1 MLPFTVTAC
10 GNYSIADENDCLQK
24 EEAPFIRSEEDRDLR
39 FPSHEEAN
47 PARADDQSAF
57 CPMSITAENFILQ
70 GGLKMKTKWMCM
82 IFMLALA
89 FHLPENT
96 GNESSDINVISL
108 QDSNTDKKIMEAGTV
123 KDSAFSGKVGGCFYA
138 DGNRIIVESDKLY
151 LYDMEKGE
159 TIAGADISMEDLCVQ
174 TYADGYFVVG
184 RGNGSGGGSNSSFAT
199 SESGDGINGYILDKD
214 FAIQDTIS
222 FSGLLSD
229 DFVLQTTG
237 IAISQDGKRIAFGG
251 FQGLYFY
258 DTSSRKVRTILNY
271 SEEGTA
277 DNMQIVTMDSLTF
290 TGNNTLVYVGMATDS
305 SIGGDGVSVY
315 GTVSTDSANLTIT
328 KKGDYK
334 VDTEEVQKGGNLL
347 IMPQSF
353 DKNNGTLLMLD
364 TISNTEKTMSFSS
377 RSEGKDGVY
386 CSGQGKYVATAILE
400 ESSVTI
406 NIYDTA
412 SGKSIHTETVQDS
425 NSTYFLRVPQIL
437 ILDDSGTCI
446 VVLGR
451 GIDEVSTLI
460 TTFGFMG

>member
-1 MLPFTVTAC
+1 
-10 GNYSIADENDCLQK
+10 
-24 EEAPFIRSEEDRDLR
+24 
-39 FPSHEEAN
+39 
-47 PARADDQSAF
+47 
-57 CPMSITAENFILQ
+57 
-70 GGLKMKTKWMCM
+70 MKRKRMCM
-82 IFMLALA
+82 ILMLALA
-89 FHLPENT
+89 LHLSACGDRQENGNSSENGVINIEPQSVEADSTENT
-96 GNESSDINVISL
+96 GNESSEMNMIDL
-108 QDSNTDKKIMEAGTV
+108 QDNGTDENIMAVSTV
-123 KDSAFSGKVGGCFYA
+123 KDSAFSGRVSGCYYAGGS
-138 DGNRIIVESDKLY
+138 RIIVAADQLY
-151 LYDMEKGE
+151 LYDTGKGE
-159 TIAGADISMEDLCVQ
+159 TIASADISMEDLCVQ
-174 TYADGYFVVG
+174 TFTDGYFVVG
-184 RGNGSGGGSNSSFAT
+184 QGKAGGGGSNGSFAT
-199 SESGDGINGYILDKD
+199 SESDGINGYILNKD

-229 DFVLQTTG
+229 DFTSQITG
-237 IAISQDGKRIAFGG
+237 IAISQDGKQVAFAG
-251 FQGLYFY
+251 FQGLYLY
-258 DTSSRKVRTILNY
+258 DVSSRKVRTILNY

-277 DNMQIVTMDSLTF
+277 GNMQIVTMDSLTF
-290 TGNNTLVYVGMATDS
+290 TGNNTLVYVGLAADT

-437 ILDDSGTCI
+437 ILDESGTCI

-460 TTFGFMG
+460 TSFSFVG

>member
-1 MLPFTVTAC
+1 
-10 GNYSIADENDCLQK
+10 
-24 EEAPFIRSEEDRDLR
+24 
-39 FPSHEEAN
+39 
-47 PARADDQSAF
+47 
-57 CPMSITAENFILQ
+57 
-70 GGLKMKTKWMCM
+70 MKTKWMCM
-82 IFMLALA
+82 ILMLALA
-89 FHLPENT
+89 LNLSACGNRQENGNRSENGTTNIEPQSVEDDSSGNT
-96 GNESSDINVISL
+96 GNESSEMNVIDL
-108 QDSNTDKKIMEAGTV
+108 QYNGTDKNIMAVSTV
-123 KDSAFSGKVGGCFYA
+123 KDSAFSGKVSGCYYA
-138 DGNRIIVESDKLY
+138 DGSRIIVAADQLY
-151 LYDMEKGE
+151 LYDMGKGE
-159 TIAGADISMEDLCVQ
+159 TIASADISMEDLYVQ
-174 TYADGYFVVG
+174 TFTDGYFVVG
-184 RGNGSGGGSNSSFAT
+184 QGKAGGGGSNGSFAA
-199 SESGDGINGYILDKD
+199 SESGGINGYILNKD

-229 DFVLQTTG
+229 DFTSQVAG
-237 IAISQDGKRIAFGG
+237 IAISQDGKQVAFGG
-251 FQGLYFY
+251 LQGLYLY
-258 DTSSRKVRTILNY
+258 DVSSRKVRTILNY

-277 DNMQIVTMDSLTF
+277 GNMQIVTMDSLTF
-290 TGNNTLVYVGMATDS
+290 TGNNTLVYVGMATDT

-437 ILDDSGTCI
+437 ILDESGTCI

-460 TTFGFMG
+460 TTFGFVG

>member
-1 MLPFTVTAC
+1 
-10 GNYSIADENDCLQK
+10 
-24 EEAPFIRSEEDRDLR
+24 
-39 FPSHEEAN
+39 
-47 PARADDQSAF
+47 
-57 CPMSITAENFILQ
+57 
-70 GGLKMKTKWMCM
+70 MKTKWMCM
-82 IFMLALA
+82 ILMLALA
-89 FHLPENT
+89 LNLSACGSRQENGNSSENGTINIEPQSEEDDSSENT
-96 GNESSDINVISL
+96 GNESSEMNVINL
-108 QDSNTDKKIMEAGTV
+108 QDNGTDKNIMAVSTV
-123 KDSAFSGKVGGCFYA
+123 KDYAFSGKVSGCYYA
-138 DGNRIIVESDKLY
+138 DGSRIIVAADKLY
-151 LYDMEKGE
+151 LYDMGKGE
-159 TIAGADISMEDLCVQ
+159 TIASADISMEDLCVQ
-174 TYADGYFVVG
+174 TFTDGYFVVG
-184 RGNGSGGGSNSSFAT
+184 QGKAGGGSNGSFAA
-199 SESGDGINGYILDKD
+199 SESGGINGYILNKD
-214 FAIQDTIS
+214 FAVQDTIS

-229 DFVLQTTG
+229 DFILQITG
-237 IAISQDGKRIAFGG
+237 IAVSQDGKQVAFGG
-251 FQGLYFY
+251 LQGLYLY
-258 DTSSRKVRTILNY
+258 DVSSRKVRTILNY

-277 DNMQIVTMDSLTF
+277 GNMQIVTMDSLTF
-290 TGNNTLVYVGMATDS
+290 TGNNTLVYVGMATDT

-315 GTVSTDSANLTIT
+315 GTVSTDSANFTIT

-364 TISNTEKTMSFSS
+364 TISNTENTMSFSS

-437 ILDDSGTCI
+437 ILDESGTCI

-460 TTFGFMG
+460 TTFGFAG

>member
-1 MLPFTVTAC
+1 
-10 GNYSIADENDCLQK
+10 
-24 EEAPFIRSEEDRDLR
+24 
-39 FPSHEEAN
+39 
-47 PARADDQSAF
+47 
-57 CPMSITAENFILQ
+57 
-70 GGLKMKTKWMCM
+70 MKTKWMCM
-82 IFMLALA
+82 ILMLALA
-89 FHLPENT
+89 LNLSACGNRQENGNSSEYGAINMDPQSEENDLSENT
-96 GNESSDINVISL
+96 GNESSNINVINL
-108 QDSNTDKKIMEAGTV
+108 QDNGTDKNMMAVSTV
-123 KDSAFSGKVGGCFYA
+123 KDSAFSGKVSGCYYAGGS
-138 DGNRIIVESDKLY
+138 RIIVAADKLY
-151 LYDMEKGE
+151 LCDTGEGE
-159 TIAGADISMEDLCVQ
+159 TIASADISMEDLCVQ
-174 TYADGYFVVG
+174 TFTDGYFVVG
-184 RGNGSGGGSNSSFAT
+184 QGKAGGGSNGSFAT
-199 SESGDGINGYILDKD
+199 SESGGINGYILNKD

-229 DFVLQTTG
+229 DFIVQITG
-237 IAISQDGKRIAFGG
+237 IAVSQDGKQVAFGG
-251 FQGLYFY
+251 LSGLYLY
-258 DTSSRKVRTILNY
+258 DISSRKVRTILNY
-271 SEEGTA
+271 SEKGTVG
-277 DNMQIVTMDSLTF
+277 NMQIVTMDSLTF
-290 TGNNTLVYVGMATDS
+290 TGNNTLVYVGMATDT
-305 SIGGDGVSVY
+305 SIGGEGVSVY

-364 TISNTEKTMSFSS
+364 TISNTENTMSFSS

-437 ILDDSGTCI
+437 ILDESGTCI

-460 TTFGFMG
+460 TTFGFVG

>member
-1 MLPFTVTAC
+1 
-10 GNYSIADENDCLQK
+10 
-24 EEAPFIRSEEDRDLR
+24 
-39 FPSHEEAN
+39 
-47 PARADDQSAF
+47 
-57 CPMSITAENFILQ
+57 
-70 GGLKMKTKWMCM
+70 MKTKWMCM
-82 IFMLALA
+82 ILMLALA
-89 FHLPENT
+89 LHLSACGNRQENGNSSENGAINIEPQSEENDLSENT
-96 GNESSDINVISL
+96 GNESSNINVINL
-108 QDSNTDKKIMEAGTV
+108 QDNGTDKNIMAVSTV
-123 KDSAFSGKVGGCFYA
+123 KDSAFSGKVSGCYYAGGS
-138 DGNRIIVESDKLY
+138 RIIVAADQLY
-151 LYDMEKGE
+151 LYDTGKGK
-159 TIAGADISMEDLCVQ
+159 TIASADISMEDLCVQ
-174 TYADGYFVVG
+174 TFTDGYFVVG
-184 RGNGSGGGSNSSFAT
+184 QGKAGGGSNGSFAA
-199 SESGDGINGYILDKD
+199 SESGGINGYILNKD

-229 DFVLQTTG
+229 DFIVQITG
-237 IAISQDGKRIAFGG
+237 IAVSQDGKQVAFGG
-251 FQGLYFY
+251 LQGLYLY
-258 DTSSRKVRTILNY
+258 DISSRRVRTILNY
-271 SEEGTA
+271 SEKGTA
-277 DNMQIVTMDSLTF
+277 GNMQIVTMDSLTF
-290 TGNNTLVYVGMATDS
+290 TGNNTLVYVGMATDT
-305 SIGGDGVSVY
+305 SIGGEGVSVY

-425 NSTYFLRVPQIL
+425 NSTYFLRIPQIL
-437 ILDDSGTCI
+437 ILDESGTCI

-460 TTFGFMG
+460 TTFGFAG

>member
-1 MLPFTVTAC
+1 
-10 GNYSIADENDCLQK
+10 
-24 EEAPFIRSEEDRDLR
+24 
-39 FPSHEEAN
+39 
-47 PARADDQSAF
+47 
-57 CPMSITAENFILQ
+57 
-70 GGLKMKTKWMCM
+70 MKTKWMCM
-82 IFMLALA
+82 ILMLALA
-89 FHLPENT
+89 LNLSACGNRQENGNSSEYGAINMDPQSEENDLSENT
-96 GNESSDINVISL
+96 GNESSNINVIDL
-108 QDSNTDKKIMEAGTV
+108 QDNGTDKNIMAVSTV
-123 KDSAFSGKVGGCFYA
+123 KDSAFSGKVSGCYYAGGS
-138 DGNRIIVESDKLY
+138 RIIVAADKLY
-151 LYDMEKGE
+151 LYDMGKGE
-159 TIAGADISMEDLCVQ
+159 TIASADISMGDLCVQ
-174 TYADGYFVVG
+174 TFTDGYFVVG
-184 RGNGSGGGSNSSFAT
+184 QGKAGGGDSNGSFAA
-199 SESGDGINGYILDKD
+199 SDSDGINGYILNKD

-229 DFVLQTTG
+229 DFIPQITG
-237 IAISQDGKRIAFGG
+237 IAISQDGKQVAFGG
-251 FQGLYFY
+251 LQGLYLY
-258 DTSSRKVRTILNY
+258 DVSSRKVRTILNY

-277 DNMQIVTMDSLTF
+277 GNMQIVTMDSLTF
-290 TGNNTLVYVGMATDS
+290 TGNNTLVYVGMATDT

-315 GTVSTDSANLTIT
+315 GTVSTDSAKLTIT

-386 CSGQGKYVATAILE
+386 CSGQGKYVATAILKKN
-400 ESSVTI
+400 SVTI

-412 SGKSIHTETVQDS
+412 SGKKIHTETVQDS

-437 ILDDSGTCI
+437 ILDESGTCI

-460 TTFGFMG
+460 TTFGFAG

>member
-1 MLPFTVTAC
+1 
-10 GNYSIADENDCLQK
+10 
-24 EEAPFIRSEEDRDLR
+24 
-39 FPSHEEAN
+39 
-47 PARADDQSAF
+47 
-57 CPMSITAENFILQ
+57 
-70 GGLKMKTKWMCM
+70 MKTKWMCM
-82 IFMLALA
+82 ILMLALA
-89 FHLPENT
+89 LPLSACGNGQENGNSSENGAINMEPQSVEDDSSENT
-96 GNESSDINVISL
+96 GNESSEMNVMDL
-108 QDSNTDKKIMEAGTV
+108 QDNGTDKNMMMISTV
-123 KDSAFSGKVGGCFYA
+123 KDSTFSGKVRGCYYAGGS
-138 DGNRIIVESDKLY
+138 RIIVAADQLY
-151 LYDMEKGE
+151 LYDTGKGE
-159 TIAGADISMEDLCVQ
+159 TIASADISMGDLYVQ

-184 RGNGSGGGSNSSFAT
+184 QGTGSGGGSNGSFAA
-199 SESGDGINGYILDKD
+199 SESDGINGYLLNQD
-214 FAIQDTIS
+214 FAVQDTIS

-229 DFVLQTTG
+229 DFIPQITG
-237 IAISQDGKRIAFGG
+237 IAVSQDGKQVAFGG
-251 FQGLYFY
+251 LSGLYLY
-258 DTSSRKVRTILNY
+258 DVSSRKVRTILNY

-290 TGNNTLVYVGMATDS
+290 TGNNTLVYVGMATDP

-334 VDTEEVQKGGNLL
+334 IDTEEVQKGGNLL
-347 IMPQSF
+347 VMPQSF

-364 TISNTEKTMSFSS
+364 TISNTENTVSFSS

-412 SGKSIHTETVQDS
+412 SGKNIHTETVQDS

-437 ILDDSGTCI
+437 ILDESGTCI

-460 TTFGFMG
+460 TTFGFAE

>member
-1 MLPFTVTAC
+1 M
-10 GNYSIADENDCLQK
+10 
-24 EEAPFIRSEEDRDLR
+24 
-39 FPSHEEAN
+39 
-47 PARADDQSAF
+47 
-57 CPMSITAENFILQ
+57 IL
-70 GGLKMKTKWMCM
+70 
-82 IFMLALA
+82 MLALA
-89 FHLPENT
+89 LNLSACGNRQENGNSSENGTINMELQSVEDDSSENT
-96 GNESSDINVISL
+96 GNESSEMNVIDL
-108 QDSNTDKKIMEAGTV
+108 RDNGTDKNIMAV
-123 KDSAFSGKVGGCFYA
+123 SSFKDSAFSGKVSGCYYAGGS
-138 DGNRIIVESDKLY
+138 RIIVAADQLY
-151 LYDMEKGE
+151 LYDTGKGK
-159 TIAGADISMEDLCVQ
+159 TIASADISMEDLCVQ
-174 TYADGYFVVG
+174 TFTDGYFVVG
-184 RGNGSGGGSNSSFAT
+184 QGKAGGGSNGSFAA
-199 SESGDGINGYILDKD
+199 SESGGINGYILNKD
-214 FAIQDTIS
+214 FAVQDTIS

-229 DFVLQTTG
+229 DFIVQITG
-237 IAISQDGKRIAFGG
+237 IAVSQDGKQVAFGG
-251 FQGLYFY
+251 LQGLYLY
-258 DTSSRKVRTILNY
+258 DVSSRKVRTILNY

-277 DNMQIVTMDSLTF
+277 GNMQIVTMDSLTF
-290 TGNNTLVYVGMATDS
+290 TGNNTLVYVGMATDT

-364 TISNTEKTMSFSS
+364 TISNTENTMSFSS

-412 SGKSIHTETVQDS
+412 SGKRIHTETVQDS
-425 NSTYFLRVPQIL
+425 NSTYFLRIPQIL
-437 ILDDSGTCI
+437 ILDESGTCI

-460 TTFGFMG
+460 TTFGFAG

>member
-1 MLPFTVTAC
+1 
-10 GNYSIADENDCLQK
+10 
-24 EEAPFIRSEEDRDLR
+24 
-39 FPSHEEAN
+39 
-47 PARADDQSAF
+47 
-57 CPMSITAENFILQ
+57 
-70 GGLKMKTKWMCM
+70 MKTKWMYM
-82 IFMLALA
+82 ILMFALSLNLSA
-89 FHLPENT
+89 CGNRQENGNSSENGAINIEPQSVEDDSSENT
-96 GNESSDINVISL
+96 GNESSEMNVIDL
-108 QDSNTDKKIMEAGTV
+108 QDNGTDKNIMAVSTV
-123 KDSAFSGKVGGCFYA
+123 KDSAFSGKVSGCYYAGGS
-138 DGNRIIVESDKLY
+138 RIIVAADKLY
-151 LYDMEKGE
+151 LYDMGTGE
-159 TIAGADISMEDLCVQ
+159 TIGSADISMEDLCVQ
-174 TYADGYFVVG
+174 TFTDGYFVVG
-184 RGNGSGGGSNSSFAT
+184 QGKGGGGSNVSFAA
-199 SESGDGINGYILDKD
+199 SESDGINGYILNQD
-214 FAIQDTIS
+214 FAVQDTIS

-229 DFVLQTTG
+229 DFTPQITG
-237 IAISQDGKRIAFGG
+237 VAISQDGKKVAFGG
-251 FQGLYFY
+251 LQGLYLY
-258 DTSSRKVRTILNY
+258 DISSRKVRTILNY

-277 DNMQIVTMDSLTF
+277 GNMQIVTMDSLTF
-290 TGNNTLVYVGMATDS
+290 TENNTLVYAGMATDT

-437 ILDDSGTCI
+437 ILDESGTCI

-460 TTFGFMG
+460 TTFGFVG

>member
-1 MLPFTVTAC
+1 
-10 GNYSIADENDCLQK
+10 
-24 EEAPFIRSEEDRDLR
+24 
-39 FPSHEEAN
+39 
-47 PARADDQSAF
+47 
-57 CPMSITAENFILQ
+57 
-70 GGLKMKTKWMCM
+70 MKTKWMCM
-82 IFMLALA
+82 ILMLALA
-89 FHLPENT
+89 LPLSACGNRQENGNSSEYGAINMDPQSEENDLSENT
-96 GNESSDINVISL
+96 GNESSNINVIDL
-108 QDSNTDKKIMEAGTV
+108 QDNGTDKNIMAV
-123 KDSAFSGKVGGCFYA
+123 SSFKDSAFSGKVSGCYYA
-138 DGNRIIVESDKLY
+138 DGSRIIVAADQLY
-151 LYDMEKGE
+151 LYDTGKGE
-159 TIAGADISMEDLCVQ
+159 TIASADISMGDLCVQ
-174 TYADGYFVVG
+174 TFTDGYFVVG
-184 RGNGSGGGSNSSFAT
+184 QGKAGGGGSNGSFAA
-199 SESGDGINGYILDKD
+199 SESGGINGYILNKD
-214 FAIQDTIS
+214 FAVQDTIS

-229 DFVLQTTG
+229 DFIVQITG
-237 IAISQDGKRIAFGG
+237 IAVSQDGKQVAFGG
-251 FQGLYFY
+251 LQGLYLY
-258 DTSSRKVRTILNY
+258 DVSSRKVRTILNY

-277 DNMQIVTMDSLTF
+277 GNMQIVTMDSLTF
-290 TGNNTLVYVGMATDS
+290 TGNNTLVYVGMATDT

-364 TISNTEKTMSFSS
+364 TISNTENTMSFSS

-412 SGKSIHTETVQDS
+412 SGKNIHTETVQDS

-437 ILDDSGTCI
+437 ILDESGTCI

-460 TTFGFMG
+460 TTFGFAG

>member
-1 MLPFTVTAC
+1 
-10 GNYSIADENDCLQK
+10 
-24 EEAPFIRSEEDRDLR
+24 
-39 FPSHEEAN
+39 
-47 PARADDQSAF
+47 
-57 CPMSITAENFILQ
+57 
-70 GGLKMKTKWMCM
+70 MKTKWMCM
-82 IFMLALA
+82 ILMLALA
-89 FHLPENT
+89 LPLSACGNRQENGNSSEYGAINMDPQSEENDLSENT
-96 GNESSDINVISL
+96 GNESSNINVIDL
-108 QDSNTDKKIMEAGTV
+108 QDNGTDKNIMAV
-123 KDSAFSGKVGGCFYA
+123 SSFKDSAFSGKVSGCYYAGGS
-138 DGNRIIVESDKLY
+138 RIIVAADQLY
-151 LYDMEKGE
+151 LYDTGKGE
-159 TIAGADISMEDLCVQ
+159 TIASADISMEDLCVQ
-174 TYADGYFVVG
+174 TFTDGYFVVG
-184 RGNGSGGGSNSSFAT
+184 QGKAGGGSNGSFAA
-199 SESGDGINGYILDKD
+199 SESGGINGYILNKD

-229 DFVLQTTG
+229 DFIVQITG
-237 IAISQDGKRIAFGG
+237 IAVSQDGKQVAFGG
-251 FQGLYFY
+251 LQGLYLY
-258 DTSSRKVRTILNY
+258 DVSSRKVRTLLNY

-277 DNMQIVTMDSLTF
+277 GNMQIATMDSLTF
-290 TGNNTLVYVGMATDS
+290 TGNNTLVYVGMATDT

-412 SGKSIHTETVQDS
+412 SGKKIHTETVQDS
-425 NSTYFLRVPQIL
+425 NSTYFLRIPQIL
-437 ILDDSGTCI
+437 ILDESGTCI

-460 TTFGFMG
+460 TTFNFAGNSL

>member
-1 MLPFTVTAC
+1 
-10 GNYSIADENDCLQK
+10 
-24 EEAPFIRSEEDRDLR
+24 
-39 FPSHEEAN
+39 
-47 PARADDQSAF
+47 
-57 CPMSITAENFILQ
+57 
-70 GGLKMKTKWMCM
+70 MKTKWMCM
-82 IFMLALA
+82 ILMLALA
-89 FHLPENT
+89 LHLSACGNRQENGNSSENGAINIEPQSEENDLSENT
-96 GNESSDINVISL
+96 GNESSNINVINL
-108 QDSNTDKKIMEAGTV
+108 QDNGTDKNIMAVSTV
-123 KDSAFSGKVGGCFYA
+123 KDSAFSGKVSGCYYAGGS
-138 DGNRIIVESDKLY
+138 RIIVAADQLY
-151 LYDMEKGE
+151 LYDTGKGK
-159 TIAGADISMEDLCVQ
+159 TIASADISMEDLCVQ
-174 TYADGYFVVG
+174 TFTDGYFVVG
-184 RGNGSGGGSNSSFAT
+184 QGKAGGGSNGSFAA
-199 SESGDGINGYILDKD
+199 SESGGINGYILNKD

-229 DFVLQTTG
+229 DFIVQITG
-237 IAISQDGKRIAFGG
+237 IAISQDGKQVAFGG
-251 FQGLYFY
+251 LQGLYLY
-258 DTSSRKVRTILNY
+258 DVSSRKVRTILNY

-277 DNMQIVTMDSLTF
+277 GNMQIVTMDSLTF
-290 TGNNTLVYVGMATDS
+290 TGNNTLVYVGMATDT

-386 CSGQGKYVATAILE
+386 CSGQGKYVATAILKKN
-400 ESSVTI
+400 SVTI

-412 SGKSIHTETVQDS
+412 SGKKIHTETVQDS
-425 NSTYFLRVPQIL
+425 NSTYFMRIPQIL
-437 ILDDSGTCI
+437 ILDESGTCI

-460 TTFGFMG
+460 TTFSFAGNSL

>member
-1 MLPFTVTAC
+1 
-10 GNYSIADENDCLQK
+10 
-24 EEAPFIRSEEDRDLR
+24 
-39 FPSHEEAN
+39 
-47 PARADDQSAF
+47 
-57 CPMSITAENFILQ
+57 
-70 GGLKMKTKWMCM
+70 MKTKWMCM
-82 IFMLALA
+82 ILMLALA
-89 FHLPENT
+89 LNLSACGNRQENGNRSENGTTNIEPQSVEDDSSGNT
-96 GNESSDINVISL
+96 GNESSEMNVIDL
-108 QDSNTDKKIMEAGTV
+108 QYNGTDKNIMAVSTV
-123 KDSAFSGKVGGCFYA
+123 KDSAFSGKVSGCYYA
-138 DGNRIIVESDKLY
+138 DGSRIIVAADQLY
-151 LYDMEKGE
+151 LYDMGKGE
-159 TIAGADISMEDLCVQ
+159 TIASADISMEDLYVQ
-174 TYADGYFVVG
+174 TFTDGYFVVG
-184 RGNGSGGGSNSSFAT
+184 QGKAGGGGSNGSFAA
-199 SESGDGINGYILDKD
+199 SESGGINGYILNKD
-214 FAIQDTIS
+214 FAVQDTIS

-229 DFVLQTTG
+229 DFTSQITG
-237 IAISQDGKRIAFGG
+237 IAVSQDGKQVAFGG
-251 FQGLYFY
+251 LQGLYLY
-258 DTSSRKVRTILNY
+258 DVSSRKVRTILNY

-277 DNMQIVTMDSLTF
+277 GNMQIVTMDSLTF
-290 TGNNTLVYVGMATDS
+290 TGNNTLVYVGMATDT

-364 TISNTEKTMSFSS
+364 TISNTENTMSFSS

-437 ILDDSGTCI
+437 ILDESGTCI

-460 TTFGFMG
+460 TTFGFVG

>member
-1 MLPFTVTAC
+1 
-10 GNYSIADENDCLQK
+10 
-24 EEAPFIRSEEDRDLR
+24 
-39 FPSHEEAN
+39 
-47 PARADDQSAF
+47 
-57 CPMSITAENFILQ
+57 
-70 GGLKMKTKWMCM
+70 MKRKRMCM
-82 IFMLALA
+82 ILMLALA
-89 FHLPENT
+89 LHLSACGDRQENGNSSENGVINIEPQSVEADSTENT
-96 GNESSDINVISL
+96 GNESSEMNMIDL
-108 QDSNTDKKIMEAGTV
+108 QDNGTDENIMAVSTV
-123 KDSAFSGKVGGCFYA
+123 KDSAFSGKVSGCYYAGGS
-138 DGNRIIVESDKLY
+138 RIIVAADQLY
-151 LYDMEKGE
+151 LYDTGKGE
-159 TIAGADISMEDLCVQ
+159 TIASADISMEDLCVQ
-174 TYADGYFVVG
+174 TFTDGYFVVG
-184 RGNGSGGGSNSSFAT
+184 QGKAGGGGSNGSFAT
-199 SESGDGINGYILDKD
+199 SESDGINGYILNKD

-229 DFVLQTTG
+229 DFTSQITG
-237 IAISQDGKRIAFGG
+237 IAISQDGKQVAFGG
-251 FQGLYFY
+251 FQGLYLY
-258 DTSSRKVRTILNY
+258 DVSSRKVRTILNY

-277 DNMQIVTMDSLTF
+277 GNMQIVTMDSLTF
-290 TGNNTLVYVGMATDS
+290 TGNNTLVYVGLAADT
-305 SIGGDGVSVY
+305 SIGGDGVGVY

-364 TISNTEKTMSFSS
+364 TISNTENTMSFSS

-437 ILDDSGTCI
+437 ILDESGTCI

-460 TTFGFMG
+460 TTFGFVG

>member
-1 MLPFTVTAC
+1 
-10 GNYSIADENDCLQK
+10 
-24 EEAPFIRSEEDRDLR
+24 
-39 FPSHEEAN
+39 
-47 PARADDQSAF
+47 
-57 CPMSITAENFILQ
+57 
-70 GGLKMKTKWMCM
+70 MKTKWMCM
-82 IFMLALA
+82 ILMLALA
-89 FHLPENT
+89 LNLSACGNRQENGNSSEYGAINMDPQSEENDLSENT
-96 GNESSDINVISL
+96 GNESSNINVINL
-108 QDSNTDKKIMEAGTV
+108 QDNGTDKNIMAVSTV
-123 KDSAFSGKVGGCFYA
+123 KDSAFSGKVSGCYYAGGS
-138 DGNRIIVESDKLY
+138 RIIVAADQLY
-151 LYDMEKGE
+151 LYDTGKGK
-159 TIAGADISMEDLCVQ
+159 TIASADISMEDLCVQ
-174 TYADGYFVVG
+174 TFTDGYFVVG
-184 RGNGSGGGSNSSFAT
+184 QGKAGGGSNGSFAA
-199 SESGDGINGYILDKD
+199 SESGGINGYILNKD
-214 FAIQDTIS
+214 FAVQDTIS

-229 DFVLQTTG
+229 DFIVQITG
-237 IAISQDGKRIAFGG
+237 IAVSQDGKQVAFGG
-251 FQGLYFY
+251 LSGLYLY
-258 DTSSRKVRTILNY
+258 DISSRKVRTILNY

-277 DNMQIVTMDSLTF
+277 GNMQIVTMDSLTF
-290 TGNNTLVYVGMATDS
+290 TGNNTLVYVGMATDT

-386 CSGQGKYVATAILE
+386 CSGQGKYVATAILKKN
-400 ESSVTI
+400 SVTI

-412 SGKSIHTETVQDS
+412 SGKKIHTETVQDS

-437 ILDDSGTCI
+437 ILDESGTCI

-460 TTFGFMG
+460 TTFGFAG

>member
-1 MLPFTVTAC
+1 MYMILMFALSLNLSAC
-10 GNYSIADENDCLQK
+10 GNRQENGNS
-24 EEAPFIRSEEDRDLR
+24 SENGAINIEPQSVEDD
-39 FPSHEEAN
+39 S
-47 PARADDQSAF
+47 S
-57 CPMSITAENFILQ
+57 
-70 GGLKMKTKWMCM
+70 
-82 IFMLALA
+82 
-89 FHLPENT
+89 ENT
-96 GNESSDINVISL
+96 GNESSEMNVIDQ
-108 QDSNTDKKIMEAGTV
+108 QDNGTDKNMMAVGGV
-123 KDSAFSGKVGGCFYA
+123 KDSAFSGKVRGCYYA
-138 DGNRIIVESDKLY
+138 DGSRIIVAADQLY
-151 LYDMEKGE
+151 LYDTGKSE
-159 TIAGADISMEDLCVQ
+159 TIASADISMGDLCVQ
-174 TYADGYFVVG
+174 TFTDGYFVVG
-184 RGNGSGGGSNSSFAT
+184 QGKAGGGDSNGSFAA
-199 SESGDGINGYILDKD
+199 SDSDGINGYILNKD

-229 DFVLQTTG
+229 DFIPQITG
-237 IAISQDGKRIAFGG
+237 IAISQDGKQVAFGG
-251 FQGLYFY
+251 LQGLYLY
-258 DTSSRKVRTILNY
+258 DISSRKVRTILNY

-277 DNMQIVTMDSLTF
+277 GNMQIVTMDSLTF
-290 TGNNTLVYVGMATDS
+290 TENNTLVYAGMATDT

-315 GTVSTDSANLTIT
+315 GTVSTDSANFTIT
-328 KKGDYK
+328 QMGDYK

-364 TISNTEKTMSFSS
+364 TVSNTERTMSFSS

-437 ILDDSGTCI
+437 ILDESGTCI

>member
-1 MLPFTVTAC
+1 
-10 GNYSIADENDCLQK
+10 
-24 EEAPFIRSEEDRDLR
+24 
-39 FPSHEEAN
+39 
-47 PARADDQSAF
+47 
-57 CPMSITAENFILQ
+57 
-70 GGLKMKTKWMCM
+70 MKTKWMCM
-82 IFMLALA
+82 ILMLALA
-89 FHLPENT
+89 LHLSACGDRQENGNSSENGAINMEPKSVEDDSSENT
-96 GNESSDINVISL
+96 GNESSEMNVIDR
-108 QDSNTDKKIMEAGTV
+108 QDDGTDKNIVAVSGF
-123 KDSAFSGKVGGCFYA
+123 KDSAFSGKVSGCYYA
-138 DGNRIIVESDKLY
+138 GGNRIIVAADQLY
-151 LYDMEKGE
+151 LYDMGKGE
-159 TIAGADISMEDLCVQ
+159 TIASADISMGDLCVQ
-174 TYADGYFVVG
+174 TFTDGYFVVG
-184 RGNGSGGGSNSSFAT
+184 QGKAGGGSNGSFAA
-199 SESGDGINGYILDKD
+199 SESGGINGYILNKD
-214 FAIQDTIS
+214 FAVQDTIS

-229 DFVLQTTG
+229 DFIVQITG
-237 IAISQDGKRIAFGG
+237 IAVSQDGKQVAFGG
-251 FQGLYFY
+251 LQGLYLY
-258 DTSSRKVRTILNY
+258 DVSSRKVRTILNY

-277 DNMQIVTMDSLTF
+277 GNMQIVTMDSLTF
-290 TGNNTLVYVGMATDS
+290 TGNNTLVYVGMATDT

-437 ILDDSGTCI
+437 ILDESGTCI